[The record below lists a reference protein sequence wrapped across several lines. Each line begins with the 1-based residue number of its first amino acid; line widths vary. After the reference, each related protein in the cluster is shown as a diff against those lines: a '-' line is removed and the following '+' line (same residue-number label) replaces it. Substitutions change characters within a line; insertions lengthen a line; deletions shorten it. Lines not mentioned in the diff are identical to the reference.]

1 MEIETVLRVALNAA
15 NTVRRSEARL
25 GKAVVAA
32 REAGATWAQIGEAVG
47 MSRQSAH
54 ERWGHA
60 PRSSGCQRL
69 DCDCP
74 EHRLSE
80 CPCGH
85 GPGRGHSS
93 RSARAALRP

>member
-15 NTVRRSEARL
+15 NTARRSEARL
-25 GKAVVAA
+25 EEAVVAA

-60 PRSSGCQRL
+60 PRFGCQRR

-74 EHRLSE
+74 EHQVAE

-85 GPGRGHSS
+85 GPGRGHSARRS
-93 RSARAALRP
+93 RVALGP